1 MTSDKKNVS
10 LLADL
15 FIKKGLSDIII
26 SPGSRNAP
34 IVIAFA
40 GKSGVNALSIV
51 DERSAGFFALGMA
64 QQSGKAVAVACT
76 SGSAA
81 LNYAPA
87 IAEAYYQKIPMLVLS
102 ADRPPELIERGYGQI
117 IRQKEVYKNYI
128 KASFELPVDIADDE
142 TFHETVRIINNAIN
156 LTQYPEPGP
165 VHINIPF
172 REPLYGVT
180 NEILPAEVIDFEKE
194 EVDAKTLISEFA
206 DVCNTYENIII
217 VAGQQQ
223 KDEDLNTLLSIIASK
238 NVVVLSETTSNLNDA
253 HFMDSIDNI
262 ISSIQPDEAK
272 KFQPELLVTFGGQVV
287 SKMVKKY
294 LRDHPPEEH
303 WHISSSG
310 TPLDTYFRLKKV
322 IPLQPKQVFKELI
335 RVLTKKQPDYFN
347 RWLLRKNKLNQRK
360 DAYLQIIP
368 YCDLK
373 VIEFLL
379 ANLPENTNL
388 HLGNSTPVRY
398 SQLFGSDQ
406 KFNYF
411 SNRGVSGIDGQ
422 VSTAAGNAHAN
433 TALHVLITGDL
444 GFLYDSNGLMNH
456 YLKPNLKIVVINNA
470 GGGIFRFIDGPA
482 QSGHL
487 EEFFEAKHDWKAEK
501 IAEAF
506 SLSYYKAENM
516 DQLKSS
522 FDDFINDHNA
532 PAILEIFTPPEKN
545 GEILK
550 GYFAYLK
557 SN

>member
-487 EEFFEAKHDWKAEK
+487 EEFFEAKHNWKAEK

-516 DQLKSS
+516 DRLKSS

-532 PAILEIFTPPEKN
+532 PTILEIFTPPEKN